1 MLSGG
6 AGVSPRA
13 GPSNLGIALPGSN
26 TGRRRGHGPEM
37 KRWTLGSVAGEKQ
50 TDGGG
55 GLPVHGDGHQG
66 EDGRRHGD
74 ALHRAAQ
81 FAHQASEGPPCAQE
95 APDSCFDTAAKGSRV
110 PDSGLRELTSRSLG
124 FVTLQILAV

>member
-95 APDSCFDTAAKGSRV
+95 APDSCFGAPRVDIPLTWIRHTADTCSVTCSVPAA
-110 PDSGLRELTSRSLG
+110 
-124 FVTLQILAV
+124 